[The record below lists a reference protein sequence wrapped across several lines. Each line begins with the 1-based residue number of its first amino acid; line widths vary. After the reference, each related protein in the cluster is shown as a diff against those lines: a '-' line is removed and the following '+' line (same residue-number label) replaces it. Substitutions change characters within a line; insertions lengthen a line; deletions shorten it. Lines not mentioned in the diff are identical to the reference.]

1 MKNSFF
7 FFLRR
12 PKNWL
17 LLLVAVSLLH
27 LAAIAWIG
35 GYVRWPG
42 LRSSSDSSD
51 NLISASLST
60 AETAKTSQP
69 PQPVKPREMKA
80 ESAPE
85 ETAKKAPPDTGSVQ
99 ADSNAVSMP
108 APANAISTP
117 GKSVSIETTKASPS
131 SAAKGGPETKG
142 QDRVKYAVS
151 APPSARLNYRI
162 QARRQAQ
169 NLYGSGFID
178 WNNDGGNFSVQGES
192 NLLLLTVL
200 SFQSKGTINPDY
212 GISPQ
217 IYQEKRFRKSATNTH
232 FHPERNRISF
242 SASTK
247 SYPRMG
253 GEQDR
258 ASVVWQLAGIGR
270 RNPAMFKPGV
280 QFPIFVAG
288 TRDAETWN
296 FQVIGSEDIS
306 TEMGKVKAWHLIRK
320 PSSESRDQTLEIWL
334 APNKEWYPVKLR
346 HTDKNGDSLEMSL
359 TEITSVPAR

>member
-27 LAAIAWIG
+27 LVAIAWIG

-42 LRSSSDSSD
+42 PRSSSDSRD

-60 AETAKTSQP
+60 AEIPKTSP
-69 PQPVKPREMKA
+69 PQQPVRPHEMQA

-85 ETAKKAPPDTGSVQ
+85 ETAKKARPDTESVQ
-99 ADSNAVSMP
+99 PDNNSVSM
-108 APANAISTP
+108 PANAISTP
-117 GKSVSIETTKASPS
+117 GKRVSTDANKAGASSPT
-131 SAAKGGPETKG
+131 ANAGAGTKG
-142 QDRVKYAVS
+142 QDRTKYAVS
-151 APPSARLNYRI
+151 APPSARLSYRI

-178 WNNDGGNFSVQGES
+178 WNNDGENFSIQGES
-192 NLLLLTVL
+192 NLLLLTVF

-247 SYPRMG
+247 SYPRTG

-258 ASVVWQLAGIGR
+258 SSVVWQLAGIGR

-296 FQVIGSEDIS
+296 FQVIGSEEIS
-306 TEMGKVKAWHLIRK
+306 TEIGKVRAWHLIRK
-320 PSSESRDQTLEIWL
+320 PSPESRDQTLEIWL
-334 APNKEWYPVKLR
+334 APDKEWYPVKLR

-359 TEITSVPAR
+359 TEIKSVPAR